1 MNIAFKH
8 SDKDVLIMTAGL
20 LGEAASEVGARPVPA
35 WGGSEGKGREG
46 SIEISIWNRKGGIV
60 NPGRRERG
68 FSDSCCGE
76 SRLGVGR
83 TSGTESLTHSVKVTE
98 GNSRVERGVLT
109 HKFGG
114 KVRDRTEISST
125 NGTQES
131 RQRGTAETAIDIRN
145 EGRIRNVADGEES
158 RMRRGRRDEA

>member
-1 MNIAFKH
+1 M
-8 SDKDVLIMTAGL
+8 
-20 LGEAASEVGARPVPA
+20 
-35 WGGSEGKGREG
+35 
-46 SIEISIWNRKGGIV
+46 
-60 NPGRRERG
+60 
-68 FSDSCCGE
+68 
-76 SRLGVGR
+76 GVGR
-83 TSGTESLTHSVKVTE
+83 TSGTESLTYSVKVTK

-158 RMRRGRRDEA
+158 RMGRDGM